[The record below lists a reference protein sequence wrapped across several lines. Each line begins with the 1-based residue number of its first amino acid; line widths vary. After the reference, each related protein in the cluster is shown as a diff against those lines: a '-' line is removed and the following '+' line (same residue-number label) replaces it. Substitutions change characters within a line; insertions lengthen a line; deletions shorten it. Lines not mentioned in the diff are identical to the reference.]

1 MKNSQSKPVV
11 IAGFFVLVPILMA
24 VTRVSAQDYIDVEAE
39 RENAAA
45 SRSMGTTT
53 AVTPI
58 AQPSVQPSV
67 QGGVKPY
74 SGFTTTAVP
83 VEGNLSPE
91 NASANAG
98 ELVIQVQQL
107 QEEVRRLNGV
117 VEEQTAQIRR
127 LKEQSLERY
136 IDLDRRLAELA
147 KARAP
152 DITSGDTA
160 GLTFG
165 GGAPTNA
172 PNTMT
177 DIPMRPVTAPA
188 VADPAEESAYQAAYD
203 YVKSRNF
210 AAAVEAFQEFL
221 GRYPLGAY
229 APNAHYW
236 LGELYLVVEPP
247 EPELARQNFK
257 LLLDQYP
264 ENAKVPDALYKLGK
278 VHFLKGNR
286 ERSREYLDQV
296 IRQYPGHPAAQLSR
310 DFLDENF

>member
-1 MKNSQSKPVV
+1 
-11 IAGFFVLVPILMA
+11 MA
-24 VTRVSAQDYIDVEAE
+24 VTGVSAQDYIDVEAE

-45 SRSMGTTT
+45 SRSMGATT
-53 AVTPI
+53 AVTPV

-83 VEGNLSPE
+83 VEANLSPE

-98 ELVIQVQQL
+98 ELVIQLQQL

-147 KARAP
+147 NARAP

-165 GGAPTNA
+165 GGAPT
-172 PNTMT
+172 TM
-177 DIPMRPVTAPA
+177 
-188 VADPAEESAYQAAYD
+188 
-203 YVKSRNF
+203 
-210 AAAVEAFQEFL
+210 
-221 GRYPLGAY
+221 
-229 APNAHYW
+229 
-236 LGELYLVVEPP
+236 
-247 EPELARQNFK
+247 RQT
-257 LLLDQYP
+257 P
-264 ENAKVPDALYKLGK
+264 
-278 VHFLKGNR
+278 
-286 ERSREYLDQV
+286 
-296 IRQYPGHPAAQLSR
+296 
-310 DFLDENF
+310 

>member
-1 MKNSQSKPVV
+1 MKNSQTKPAV
-11 IAGFFVLVPILMA
+11 IAGFFIFVSIFIA
-24 VTRVSAQDYIDVEAE
+24 VVNASAQDFIDVEAE
-39 RENAAA
+39 RESAAA
-45 SRSMGTTT
+45 AGLPTSTVRPG
-53 AVTPI
+53 
-58 AQPSVQPSV
+58 VQPAV

-74 SGFTTTAVP
+74 SGLTTTVVP
-83 VEGNLSPE
+83 IETDANDTTTPI
-91 NASANAG
+91 NAG
-98 ELVIQVQQL
+98 ALVIQVQQL
-107 QEEVRRLNGV
+107 QEEVRRLNGL
-117 VEEQTAQIRR
+117 VEEQTSQIRR

-147 KARAP
+147 NVKAP
-152 DITSGDTA
+152 EIITGDTS

-165 GGAPTNA
+165 GVNT
-172 PNTMT
+172 PNPSNNT
-177 DIPMRPVTAPA
+177 DIPMRPVAEPL
-188 VADPAEESAYQAAYD
+188 VADPAEESAYQGAYS
-203 YVKSRNF
+203 YVKVRNF
-210 AAAVEAFQEFL
+210 AGAVGAFQNFL

-296 IRQYPGHPAAQLSR
+296 IRQYSGHPAAQLAR